1 MKSLY
6 RRYRPIKLEDVIGQ
20 EQVTKP
26 LINALKNGKINHAYL
41 LIGPRGCGKT
51 SVARILAHAVN
62 GFDYQLEDNYVDIIE
77 IDGASNRGIDNIREL
92 RDKAMIAPTNG
103 KYKIYIIDEVHM
115 LTKEAFN
122 ALLKILEEP
131 PAHVIFIMA
140 TTDAHK
146 VPVTITSR
154 AQSYSFKLAD
164 QKTMFSYLKNVA
176 RQEKIDIDDDA
187 LGVIVKK
194 GGGSF
199 RDSLS
204 LLDQISAISDKTIT
218 KDMIIKALGL
228 PDEEIIASLLDSYL
242 NDDTVSMNNL
252 FNELL
257 LGGIKAET
265 VAAELISTILANPKT
280 EFMTLLPRLLDV
292 KAPYAEARLLV
303 ALQPTSAV
311 TNHAISEPA
320 AQRVAAVSTPIRAA
334 AVSAPIRTDA
344 VSTPIRAAVVSAP
357 IRKNNKAEDV
367 PSKSSS
373 VEGVAE
379 KTTNSPDINMPKTGD
394 TINPSSTVEASSKT
408 KHQHP
413 TTENFDWVSYLEKVK
428 HLSDSIYTQLAKTK
442 YVFFENKLTI
452 YPMRRIIKNILTR
465 ENNLRVLSEAL
476 GPNCDIVIASED
488 QRPENQAQDQTLTQ
502 LSDIM
507 GGEVISDAGNNP
519 F

>member
-6 RRYRPIKLEDVIGQ
+6 RRYRPIKLEDVVGQ

-26 LINALKNGKINHAYL
+26 LINALKNGKISHAYL

-176 RQEKIDIDDDA
+176 GQEKIDIDDDA
-187 LGVIVKK
+187 LGVVVKK

-242 NDDTVSMNNL
+242 NNDTVSMNNL

-303 ALQPTSAV
+303 ALQPTSVA
-311 TNHAISEPA
+311 TNHTISEPA
-320 AQRVAAVSTPIRAA
+320 AQRVAAVSTPIRTD
-334 AVSAPIRTDA
+334 AVSAPIRK
-344 VSTPIRAAVVSAP
+344 S
-357 IRKNNKAEDV
+357 NKAEDA
-367 PSKSSS
+367 PSRSSNI
-373 VEGVAE
+373 GGATE

-394 TINPSSTVEASSKT
+394 TINPPSTVEASSKT
-408 KHQHP
+408 AHQHS
-413 TTENFDWVSYLEKVK
+413 TTENFDWASYLEKVK

-452 YPMRRIIKNILTR
+452 YPMRRIIKNILTK
-465 ENNLRVLSEAL
+465 ENNQRILTEAL

-507 GGEVISDAGNNP
+507 GGEVINDAGNNP

>member
-6 RRYRPIKLEDVIGQ
+6 RRYRPIKLEDVVGQ

-187 LGVIVKK
+187 LGVVVKK

-218 KDMIIKALGL
+218 KEMIIKALGL

-242 NDDTVSMNNL
+242 KNDTASMNNL

-257 LGGIKAET
+257 LGGIRAET

-280 EFMTLLPRLLDV
+280 EFMALLPRLLDV

-303 ALQPTSAV
+303 ALQPTNVA
-311 TNHAISEPA
+311 TNHTISEPA
-320 AQRVAAVSTPIRAA
+320 AQRIAT
-334 AVSAPIRTDA
+334 VSAPIK
-344 VSTPIRAAVVSAP
+344 AATVSAS

-373 VEGVAE
+373 AKSATERAAS
-379 KTTNSPDINMPKTGD
+379 SPDINMPKTGD
-394 TINPSSTVEASSKT
+394 IINPSSTVEASSKT
-408 KHQHP
+408 THQHP

-452 YPMRRIIKNILTR
+452 YPMRRIIKNILAR
-465 ENNLRVLSEAL
+465 ENNLRILTEAL
-476 GPNCDIVIASED
+476 GPNCDIAIASED

>member
-6 RRYRPIKLEDVIGQ
+6 RRYRPIKLEDVVGQ

-218 KDMIIKALGL
+218 KEMIISALGL

-242 NDDTVSMNNL
+242 NNDTVSMNNL

-265 VAAELISTILANPKT
+265 VAAELISTIIANPKS

-303 ALQPTSAV
+303 ALQPTGVA
-311 TNHAISEPA
+311 TNHTVSEPVT
-320 AQRVAAVSTPIRAA
+320 QRVTAVSTPIRAA
-334 AVSAPIRTDA
+334 TVSAPIKK
-344 VSTPIRAAVVSAP
+344 S
-357 IRKNNKAEDV
+357 NKAEDV

-373 VEGVAE
+373 VEGVTE
-379 KTTNSPDINMPKTGD
+379 RTTSSPDINMPKTGD
-394 TINPSSTVEASSKT
+394 TINTSSTVEASSKV

-413 TTENFDWVSYLEKVK
+413 TTENFDWISYLEKVK
-428 HLSDSIYTQLAKTK
+428 HLSDSIYAQLAKTK

-452 YPMRRIIKNILTR
+452 YPMRRIIKNILTK
-465 ENNLRVLSEAL
+465 ENNLRVLTEAL
-476 GPNCDIVIASED
+476 GPNCDIVVASED

>member
-6 RRYRPIKLEDVIGQ
+6 RRYRPIKLEDVVGQ

-218 KDMIIKALGL
+218 KEMIIKALGL

-242 NDDTVSMNNL
+242 NNDTASMNNL

-280 EFMTLLPRLLDV
+280 EFMALLPRLLDV

-303 ALQPTSAV
+303 ALQPTSVA
-311 TNHAISEPA
+311 TNHTISEPA

-334 AVSAPIRTDA
+334 TVSASI
-344 VSTPIRAAVVSAP
+344 
-357 IRKNNKAEDV
+357 
-367 PSKSSS
+367 
-373 VEGVAE
+373 EGVTE
-379 KTTNSPDINMPKTGD
+379 KTTSSHDINMPKTGD

-408 KHQHP
+408 AHQHS
-413 TTENFDWVSYLEKVK
+413 TTENFDWISYLEKVK

-442 YVFFENKLTI
+442 YVFFDNKLTI

-465 ENNLRVLSEAL
+465 ENNLRILTEAL
-476 GPNCDIVIASED
+476 GPNCDIAIASED
-488 QRPENQAQDQTLTQ
+488 QRPENQAQDQTLKQ